1 MLTHHLPGMEPSLQ
15 RDQGLLTAT
24 HIENVAV
31 EMRRDREAKAL
42 VYQADAEKG
51 VQDLLGSNLA

>member
-1 MLTHHLPGMEPSLQ
+1 MLSHHLPRTEPALQ

-24 HIENVAV
+24 HIEDVAV